1 MSRNGIRRVA
11 TRLLA
16 TRARW
21 VSVFVA
27 LSVLAW
33 AATVGAECAWVLWNE
48 SGHLGAPPSWKLVYA
63 ASSENDC
70 RIHAKQDYAE
80 ATAELRGFRERG
92 HQDLTIVYDDARLA
106 FGTSGRDGM
115 FRSKFYCLPVTMDP
129 REPTRK

>member
-1 MSRNGIRRVA
+1 
-11 TRLLA
+11 
-16 TRARW
+16 
-21 VSVFVA
+21 
-27 LSVLAW
+27 VLAW
-33 AATVGAECAWVLWNE
+33 TGTVGAECAWVLWNE
-48 SGHLGAPPSWKLVYA
+48 SGHLGAPSSWKLVYA

-70 RIHAKQDYAE
+70 RVHAKQDYAE

-106 FGTSGRDGM
+106 FGTSGRNGM